1 MCGFLIC
8 GLKGEAGEGG
18 GFSSTQGESSVDISK
33 KKFLSNVFLSAAN
46 SHWVTLPTNLA
57 QINANVVF

>member
-33 KKFLSNVFLSAAN
+33 KMFLSNVF
-46 SHWVTLPTNLA
+46 
-57 QINANVVF
+57 

>member
-33 KKFLSNVFLSAAN
+33 KISSVMCFYLLQ
-46 SHWVTLPTNLA
+46 TRTG
-57 QINANVVF
+57 